1 MTDQERTPR
10 VRGERGVT
18 GDLFDPACAT
28 RQLLDRIGDKWT
40 SMLVKVLTE
49 AHPTERGFA
58 ELRRAMPG
66 ISNKMLSQTLRNLA
80 LDGLVLRRVEPSIPP
95 RTYYSL
101 TPLGLSLD
109 APLAAV
115 RAWAEANMA
124 TIDDARRN
132 ATVGEAAG

>member
-1 MTDQERTPR
+1 
-10 VRGERGVT
+10 
-18 GDLFDPACAT
+18 
-28 RQLLDRIGDKWT
+28 
-40 SMLVKVLTE
+40 MLVKVLTE